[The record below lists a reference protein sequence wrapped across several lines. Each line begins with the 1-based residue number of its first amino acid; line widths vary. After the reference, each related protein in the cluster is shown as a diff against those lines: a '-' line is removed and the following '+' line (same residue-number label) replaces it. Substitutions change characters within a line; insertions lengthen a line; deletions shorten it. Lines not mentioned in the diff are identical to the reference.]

1 MALAKQY
8 SSVPTNKVFAGTPV
22 AALVS
27 SAWSEIAVGLG
38 IDALAGPGV
47 AALVGFVAALAV
59 AWFVPDAPN
68 IPMESE
74 QSPVK
79 PAATEVVTVP
89 AQPRADGP
97 GVV

>member
-8 SSVPTNKVFAGTPV
+8 SSVPTNKVFAGAPV

-59 AWFVPDAPN
+59 AWFVPDAQN
-68 IPMESE
+68 IPIEPE
-74 QSPVK
+74 QPAVK
-79 PAATEVVTVP
+79 AEVVTVP